1 MAGSGG
7 QPTASVAELLGQ
19 APIFAALT
27 ERHLRALAKKA
38 HVVSF
43 PANGRIVQQGE
54 AGMGLYIV
62 LNGKAEVRQSNRT
75 LATLGPGQFFGEMTL
90 LDEQPRSADVVTLEP
105 VQCAVLSRQDFWGFA
120 KGEPEVLQGVGREMA
135 RRLRETNRALS
146 E

>member
-1 MAGSGG
+1 MPGSGG
-7 QPTASVAELLGQ
+7 QPAPSVAELLGQ

-27 ERHLRALAKKA
+27 ERHLRALAKMA
-38 HVVSF
+38 SVVSF
-43 PANGRIVQQGE
+43 PANGQVVRQGE
-54 AGMGLYIV
+54 PGTALYIV
-62 LNGKAEVRQSNRT
+62 LTGRAEVRQGARP

-90 LDEQPRSADVVTLEP
+90 LDEHPRSADVVALEP

-135 RRLRETNRALS
+135 RRLREANRSLS